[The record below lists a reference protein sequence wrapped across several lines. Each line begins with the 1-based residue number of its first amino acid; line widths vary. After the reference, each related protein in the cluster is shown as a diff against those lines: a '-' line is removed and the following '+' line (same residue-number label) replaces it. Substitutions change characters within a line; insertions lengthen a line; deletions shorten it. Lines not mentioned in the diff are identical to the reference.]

1 MITLALDIVTT
12 AAILF
17 IVAAGLLIVFGVM
30 KIVNFAHASFITV
43 GAYAALMASR
53 FGLPP
58 VLAPFVAFLAG
69 GLIGAATER
78 IVVRRLYRR
87 PLDAILA
94 TWGLGIVIGQLVTL
108 AFGREVQF
116 VPAPISGTLAAFGVD
131 YSLYRLLLVPI
142 ALVIAGLFAG
152 LLNGTR
158 LGLSTRAVIMN
169 ENLAQGLG
177 IDSTRVRIIT
187 FGIGCGLA
195 AVAGALITP
204 LASVDP
210 NMGLAWLIGAFMLVM
225 VSGGSLLTLG
235 LSCFVLGG
243 LQVLAST
250 FISPILGGLTIAVV
264 AAAAIVVGP
273 FVLDTYT
280 VNILVRAFFV
290 AIAALTV
297 DVLWGVSGT
306 LTFGQSAFFGIGGYA
321 LAIVFTQ
328 FGFGP
333 GEAILAIGAAVGA
346 TIVVAGLVGWL
357 SFYPGSTPLYASVIS
372 LVLPIVLV
380 QILYSG
386 GTFTGS
392 SSGLVGF
399 ESFDLTL
406 EAWFRLSG
414 LAVIATLVAT
424 TIALRSDA
432 GRVLGAMRD
441 NDERCS
447 YLGIDTARVRIG
459 LLVVALP
466 ISALA
471 GFGYVGFGAVAAPE
485 NAGFV
490 FGTQLVVM
498 VALGGRGSL
507 IGAVIGAVVIE
518 VASAYLSSSLPF
530 VWELIVG
537 VAFVAVIVV
546 LPGGLLGGLRDL
558 GRAVR
563 RRGAAA
569 SAPVMLRTLEQP
581 DAAPERNAI
590 VVEVSGLSKHF
601 GSLSV
606 LSKISFTARQGEL
619 VSLVGPN
626 GAGKTTLIRCLADGR
641 ERSEGSVRIAGH
653 SIERL
658 PADRI
663 VGLGL
668 GRKFQAAS
676 VFETLS
682 VADCLRV
689 ARVRRERPSFLKTSP
704 VLTLPAAARSEL
716 ESPGLLARSTRSA
729 PDLPP
734 ALAEP

>member
-1 MITLALDIVTT
+1 MPDINSIEIKTPALRAGLPRPLLRI
-12 AAILF
+12 A
-17 IVAAGLLIVFGVM
+17 VAAL
-30 KIVNFAHASFITV
+30 
-43 GAYAALMASR
+43 
-53 FGLPP
+53 
-58 VLAPFVAFLAG
+58 
-69 GLIGAATER
+69 GAA
-78 IVVRRLYRR
+78 
-87 PLDAILA
+87 
-94 TWGLGIVIGQLVTL
+94 
-108 AFGREVQF
+108 
-116 VPAPISGTLAAFGVD
+116 
-131 YSLYRLLLVPI
+131 
-142 ALVIAGLFAG
+142 
-152 LLNGTR
+152 
-158 LGLSTRAVIMN
+158 AVIM
-169 ENLAQGLG
+169 
-177 IDSTRVRIIT
+177 
-187 FGIGCGLA
+187 
-195 AVAGALITP
+195 
-204 LASVDP
+204 
-210 NMGLAWLIGAFMLVM
+210 
-225 VSGGSLLTLG
+225 
-235 LSCFVLGG
+235 
-243 LQVLAST
+243 
-250 FISPILGGLTIAVV
+250 
-264 AAAAIVVGP
+264 VGP
-273 FVLDTYT
+273 WLLDTYT
-280 VNILVRAFFV
+280 INILVRAFFV

-328 FGFGP
+328 LGFSP
-333 GEAILAIGAAVGA
+333 GHALLALAAAVGVA
-346 TIVVAGLVGWL
+346 AVVAAMVGWL

-372 LVLPIVLV
+372 LVLPIVVV

-399 ESFDLTL
+399 ESFDLDL
-406 EAWFRLSG
+406 ESWFRLSG
-414 LAVIATLVAT
+414 LALIAVLVVT
-424 TIALRSDA
+424 WIALRSDA

-447 YLGIDTARVRIG
+447 YLGIDTPRVRIG
-459 LLVVALP
+459 LLVIAGVVA
-466 ISALA
+466 ALA

-537 VAFVAVIVV
+537 IAFVVVIVV
-546 LPGGLLGGLRDL
+546 LPGGLLGGLHDL
-558 GRAVR
+558 GRLVR
-563 RRGAAA
+563 RRVATAAA
-569 SAPVMLRTLEQP
+569 PIAAPVMLRTLPQA
-581 DAAPERNAI
+581 DAAPDCADV
-590 VVEVSGLSKHF
+590 VVEVDGLSKHF

-606 LSKISFTARQGEL
+606 LSKISFTARRGEL

-626 GAGKTTLIRCLADGR
+626 GAGKTTLIRCLADGS

-682 VADCLRV
+682 AADCLRV
-689 ARVRRERPSFLKTSP
+689 ARVKSERPSFVHASP
-704 VLTLPAAARSEL
+704 ILTLPAAARAVV
-716 ESPGLLARSTRSA
+716 ESSG
-729 PDLPP
+729 
-734 ALAEP
+734 LAERLGDEARFLSHGLKQALELAMGSGAGAEGAAAG

>member
-1 MITLALDIVTT
+1 MPDLVPAIEAKPAAALPGSPRAFLRVAAATT
-12 AAILF
+12 AAAAL
-17 IVAAGLLIVFGVM
+17 IVA
-30 KIVNFAHASFITV
+30 
-43 GAYAALMASR
+43 
-53 FGLPP
+53 
-58 VLAPFVAFLAG
+58 
-69 GLIGAATER
+69 
-78 IVVRRLYRR
+78 
-87 PLDAILA
+87 
-94 TWGLGIVIGQLVTL
+94 
-108 AFGREVQF
+108 
-116 VPAPISGTLAAFGVD
+116 
-131 YSLYRLLLVPI
+131 
-142 ALVIAGLFAG
+142 
-152 LLNGTR
+152 
-158 LGLSTRAVIMN
+158 
-169 ENLAQGLG
+169 
-177 IDSTRVRIIT
+177 
-187 FGIGCGLA
+187 
-195 AVAGALITP
+195 
-204 LASVDP
+204 
-210 NMGLAWLIGAFMLVM
+210 
-225 VSGGSLLTLG
+225 
-235 LSCFVLGG
+235 
-243 LQVLAST
+243 
-250 FISPILGGLTIAVV
+250 
-264 AAAAIVVGP
+264 GP
-273 FVLDTYT
+273 WVLDTYA
-280 VNILVRAFFV
+280 VNLLVRAFFV

-321 LAIVFTQ
+321 LAIVFSQ

-333 GEAILAIGAAVGA
+333 GEALLALTAAVGVA
-346 TIVVAGLVGWL
+346 GVVAGLVGWL

-372 LVLPIVLV
+372 LVLPIVVV

-399 ESFDLTL
+399 ESFDLSL
-406 EAWFRLSG
+406 ENWFRLSG
-414 LAVIATLVAT
+414 LAMIATLLVMW
-424 TIALRSDA
+424 IVLRSDA

-459 LLVVALP
+459 LLVVAAL
-466 ISALA
+466 IAALA

-507 IGAVIGAVVIE
+507 IGAVIGAIVIE
-518 VASAYLSSSLPF
+518 LASAYLSSSLPF

-537 VAFVAVIVV
+537 VAFVVVIVV

-558 GRAVR
+558 AGVVR
-563 RRGAAA
+563 RRVAATPA
-569 SAPVMLRTLEQP
+569 PVAAPVMLRTVQRP
-581 DAAPERNAI
+581 AAAPDCNDV
-590 VVEVSGLSKHF
+590 VVEVSDLSKHF

-606 LSKISFTARQGEL
+606 LSKISFKARQGEL

-641 ERSEGSVRIAGH
+641 ERSDGSVRIAGH

-658 PADRI
+658 SADRI

-689 ARVRRERPSFLKTSP
+689 ARVRNERPSFIEASP
-704 VLTLPAAARSEL
+704 VLALPAASRAVVESSGLIDRLGEEARFLSHGLKQALEL
-716 ESPGLLARSTRSA
+716 AMVLALEPQVLLLDEPTAGLTRAERQGFADILTALVARDRLCVLIIEHDLDFVRLISSRIIVLHQGRIALDGSVAEVVDAPLVREIYTGRPVSDAGGASA
-729 PDLPP
+729 
-734 ALAEP
+734 

>member
-1 MITLALDIVTT
+1 MPDLVPAIEAKPAAALPGSPRAFLRVAAATT
-12 AAILF
+12 AAAAL
-17 IVAAGLLIVFGVM
+17 IVA
-30 KIVNFAHASFITV
+30 
-43 GAYAALMASR
+43 
-53 FGLPP
+53 
-58 VLAPFVAFLAG
+58 
-69 GLIGAATER
+69 
-78 IVVRRLYRR
+78 
-87 PLDAILA
+87 
-94 TWGLGIVIGQLVTL
+94 
-108 AFGREVQF
+108 
-116 VPAPISGTLAAFGVD
+116 
-131 YSLYRLLLVPI
+131 
-142 ALVIAGLFAG
+142 
-152 LLNGTR
+152 
-158 LGLSTRAVIMN
+158 
-169 ENLAQGLG
+169 
-177 IDSTRVRIIT
+177 
-187 FGIGCGLA
+187 
-195 AVAGALITP
+195 
-204 LASVDP
+204 
-210 NMGLAWLIGAFMLVM
+210 
-225 VSGGSLLTLG
+225 
-235 LSCFVLGG
+235 
-243 LQVLAST
+243 
-250 FISPILGGLTIAVV
+250 
-264 AAAAIVVGP
+264 GP
-273 FVLDTYT
+273 WVLDTYA
-280 VNILVRAFFV
+280 VNLLVRAFFV

-321 LAIVFTQ
+321 LAIVFSQ

-333 GEAILAIGAAVGA
+333 GEALLALTAAVGVA
-346 TIVVAGLVGWL
+346 GVVAGLVGWL

-372 LVLPIVLV
+372 LVLPIVVV

-399 ESFDLTL
+399 ESFDLSL
-406 EAWFRLSG
+406 ENWFRLSG
-414 LAVIATLVAT
+414 LAMIATLLVMW
-424 TIALRSDA
+424 IVLRSDA

-459 LLVVALP
+459 LLVVAAL
-466 ISALA
+466 IAALA

-507 IGAVIGAVVIE
+507 IGAVIGAIVIE
-518 VASAYLSSSLPF
+518 LASAYLSSSLPF

-537 VAFVAVIVV
+537 VAFVVVIVV

-558 GRAVR
+558 AGVVR
-563 RRGAAA
+563 RRVAATPA
-569 SAPVMLRTLEQP
+569 PVAAPVMLRTVQRP
-581 DAAPERNAI
+581 AAAPDCNDV
-590 VVEVSGLSKHF
+590 VVEVSDLSKHF

-606 LSKISFTARQGEL
+606 LSKISFKARQGEL

-641 ERSEGSVRIAGH
+641 ERSDGSVRIAGH

-658 PADRI
+658 SADRI

-689 ARVRRERPSFLKTSP
+689 ARVRNERPSFIEASP
-704 VLTLPAAARSEL
+704 VLALPAASRAVVESSGLIERLGEEARFLSHGLKQALEL
-716 ESPGLLARSTRSA
+716 AMVLALEPQVLLLDEPTAGLTRAERQGFADILTALVARDRLCVLIIEHDLDFVRLISSRIIVLHQGRIALDGSVAEVVDAPLVREIYTGRPVSDAGGASA
-729 PDLPP
+729 
-734 ALAEP
+734 